1 MKKISEVTFLRALT
15 NPLAQVRTCSFGNSL
30 FGDFTKLVQLEGLY
44 FISKSRAYYK
54 AFETDEVKN
63 FFRCSSE
70 KEALEYFNASQEY
83 SEEYTQ
89 KTGTITG
96 GF

>member
-1 MKKISEVTFLRALT
+1 MKKISEATFLMALT

-44 FISKSRAYYK
+44 FISESRAYYK
-54 AFETDEVKN
+54 ALTTDFEED
-63 FFRCSSE
+63 FYGFDSAR
-70 KEALEYFNASQEY
+70 EALEYFNASQEY
-83 SEEYTQ
+83 AQEYSE
-89 KTGTITG
+89 KNGTVAG

>member
-1 MKKISEVTFLRALT
+1 MKKISEATFLRALT

-44 FISKSRAYYK
+44 FISESRAYYK
-54 AFETDEVKN
+54 AFATDFEEI

-83 SEEYTQ
+83 AQEYSE
-89 KTGTITG
+89 KTGTVAG